1 MPSAKNCNKFKD
13 KQSINAFHNILHTDI
28 KRLNKKYVAHFL
40 QHGNY
45 FFSLT
50 MLSIIMPFIVTN

>member
-40 QHGNY
+40 QYGNY
-45 FFSLT
+45 FF
-50 MLSIIMPFIVTN
+50 FTNNAYDYYAFYCN